1 MNSANYVSV
10 SKGRAR
16 QQKLGDTSSNEL
28 ASSQIYFGQPCTGC
42 DMLAAAAAFRKVNG
56 ATLSTSSRS
65 AARDLDEHES
75 ESVRVG

>member
-42 DMLAAAAAFRKVNG
+42 SIPK
-56 ATLSTSSRS
+56 SEW
-65 AARDLDEHES
+65 RDAIHKLTFS
-75 ESVRVG
+75 GPRP

>member
-16 QQKLGDTSSNEL
+16 QQKLGDTCSNEL

-42 DMLAAAAAFRKVNG
+42 DMLAA
-56 ATLSTSSRS
+56 TSSRS